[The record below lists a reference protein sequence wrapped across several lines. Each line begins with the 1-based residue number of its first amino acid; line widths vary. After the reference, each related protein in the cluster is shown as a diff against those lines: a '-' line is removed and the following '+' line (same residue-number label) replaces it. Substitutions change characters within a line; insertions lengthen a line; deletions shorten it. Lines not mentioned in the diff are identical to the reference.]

1 MPDIRDIRALSWIR
15 HWNMSSKH
23 YVRGC
28 QQQKWTLKPCEA
40 NKVSKTAIV
49 ISSNLLQDCSS
60 FFPFVFA
67 MLFIPSFRVLSS
79 FFMFHPVWW
88 WFQLF
93 EIWLITWHS
102 SFNSLIRHCVCHP
115 NNHCFSNTPRRT
127 EFSQEHLKTTTYAI
141 YGGQRE
147 CIIRDSKNSQ
157 YVAGCS
163 PKLHTITRAYNVSLF
178 QAPR

>member
-1 MPDIRDIRALSWIR
+1 MPDPALEIRGGGAGGSSRPLDKRGPGLQKKFFRPFGPQFGLRLRGGGEGGGWALSWIR

-49 ISSNLLQDCSS
+49 IRSNLLQDCSS

-102 SFNSLIRHCVCHP
+102 SFNSLIRHCVCPP
-115 NNHCFSNTPRRT
+115 NF
-127 EFSQEHLKTTTYAI
+127 A
-141 YGGQRE
+141 
-147 CIIRDSKNSQ
+147 
-157 YVAGCS
+157 
-163 PKLHTITRAYNVSLF
+163 
-178 QAPR
+178 